1 MLAADLRKSMDALW
15 TRYAG
20 VEPTSTEAEVG
31 KDTVTLSAVGVVAS
45 FDRRMA
51 APHSGFG
58 DAPLTMKDY
67 EREALNTVCRLTHR
81 EALSITTHLDRESD
95 VVTDVVKLGGA
106 PRRARLRKPA
116 SAGSRY

>member
-1 MLAADLRKSMDALW
+1 MLAADLRNSMDALW

-20 VEPTSTEAEVG
+20 AVPTSTEAEVG
-31 KDTVTLSAVGVVAS
+31 EDTVTLSAWGVVAN

-51 APHSGFG
+51 AGPGYG
-58 DAPLTMKDY
+58 EEPLTTKGY
-67 EREALNTVCRLTHR
+67 EQETLNTVGRLTHR

-95 VVTDVVKLGGA
+95 VATDVVKLGGA